1 MPGSSPGRPTGLT
14 CRTRLRTID
23 ERPPQVPCSHRSD
36 PHRDVSDSVPSTF
49 VEWNPEPEDH
59 GPFWPGAAERRSP
72 RWAPILIAVAV
83 VILVVAGLIWWLG
96 RDTADDTD
104 APTVVDDTGEVR
116 EDTGSDEQ
124 PAVDDDQGGQSD
136 QGGQGDQSADAGTT
150 PTSSTSTSSTTT
162 TTTTVQ
168 ATTTTI
174 TTVPPDNPQQF
185 GPPRLSN
192 RSTVS
197 TVGLDEVHFGMT
209 VAAAQEAAG
218 TVLVPAGPTG
228 ACYHVVPHDAPE
240 GIVFLVHAGTI
251 ERVDINS
258 GPITTRSGV
267 GVGSPESMVTDL
279 FGDRIEREVR
289 VDGTVDLVF
298 VPKDPGDQNYRVVFN
313 ISEGTVRAFKSGR
326 LPMVMLDTGCETS

>member
-1 MPGSSPGRPTGLT
+1 M
-14 CRTRLRTID
+14 
-23 ERPPQVPCSHRSD
+23 
-36 PHRDVSDSVPSTF
+36 
-49 VEWNPEPEDH
+49 EWNPEPQDQ

-72 RWAPILIAVAV
+72 RWVPILVAVALVIV
-83 VILVVAGLIWWLG
+83 VVGGVIWWLG
-96 RDTADDTD
+96 RDGGDDGDAPAAADDTEELSQD
-104 APTVVDDTGEVR
+104 SEADGA
-116 EDTGSDEQ
+116 
-124 PAVDDDQGGQSD
+124 PAVEAD
-136 QGGQGDQSADAGTT
+136 GDGSAENGSTESGSTESGSTEDGTT
-150 PTSSTSTSSTTT
+150 TTSTSATTS

-174 TTVPPDNPQQF
+174 TTVPPDNPEQF
-185 GPPRLSN
+185 GPPTLSN

-197 TVGLDEVHFGMT
+197 TVGLDEVQFGMT
-209 VAAAQEAAG
+209 VADAQKAAG

-240 GIVFLVHAGTI
+240 GIVFLVHSGTI

-298 VPKDPGDQNYRVVFN
+298 VPRDAGDQNYRVVFN
-313 ISEGTVRAFKSGR
+313 ISDGAVRAYKSGR
-326 LPMVMLDTGCETS
+326 LPMVMLDTGCETAQ

>member
-1 MPGSSPGRPTGLT
+1 M
-14 CRTRLRTID
+14 
-23 ERPPQVPCSHRSD
+23 
-36 PHRDVSDSVPSTF
+36 
-49 VEWNPEPEDH
+49 EWNPEPDDQ
-59 GPFWPGAAERRSP
+59 GPFWPGDTERRRP
-72 RWAPILIAVAV
+72 RWVPILIAVVLV
-83 VILVVAGLIWWLG
+83 VLVVAGVIWWLG
-96 RDTADDTD
+96 RDTGDDGD
-104 APTVVDDTGEVR
+104 APTAADDTGEVR

-124 PAVDDDQGGQSD
+124 PAVDDDGQDD
-136 QGGQGDQSADAGTT
+136 QDAQDADAGTT
-150 PTSSTSTSSTTT
+150 PTTSTSTSTTTT

-174 TTVPPDNPQQF
+174 TTVPPENPGQF
-185 GPPRLSN
+185 GPPTLSN

-228 ACYHVVPHDAPE
+228 ACYHVVPFDAPE
-240 GIVFLVHAGTI
+240 GIVFLVHAGTV

-298 VPKDPGDQNYRVVFN
+298 VPSDPGDQNYRVVFN
-313 ISEGTVRAFKSGR
+313 ISEGQVRAFKSGR
-326 LPMVMLDTGCETS
+326 LPMVMLDTGCESP

>member
-1 MPGSSPGRPTGLT
+1 M
-14 CRTRLRTID
+14 
-23 ERPPQVPCSHRSD
+23 
-36 PHRDVSDSVPSTF
+36 
-49 VEWNPEPEDH
+49 EWNPEPQDQ
-59 GPFWPGAAERRSP
+59 GPFWPDTAERRSP
-72 RWAPILIAVAV
+72 RWAPILVAVALVIV
-83 VILVVAGLIWWLG
+83 VVGGVIWWLG
-96 RDTADDTD
+96 RDGGDDGD
-104 APTVVDDTGEVR
+104 APAAADGTEELSQDNQADEVR
-116 EDTGSDEQ
+116 
-124 PAVDDDQGGQSD
+124 AVDDDGDDGSTESGSD
-136 QGGQGDQSADAGTT
+136 ESGSDEDGSTEDGSTEDGTT
-150 PTSSTSTSSTTT
+150 TTSSSATTS

-174 TTVPPDNPQQF
+174 TTVPPENPSQF

-197 TVGLDEVHFGMT
+197 TVGLDEVNFGMT
-209 VAAAQEAAG
+209 VAAAQQAAG

-240 GIVFLVHAGTI
+240 GIVFLVHTGTI

-298 VPKDPGDQNYRVVFN
+298 VPRDAGDQSYRVVFN
-313 ISEGTVRAFKSGR
+313 ISEGAVRAFKSGR

>member
-1 MPGSSPGRPTGLT
+1 M
-14 CRTRLRTID
+14 
-23 ERPPQVPCSHRSD
+23 
-36 PHRDVSDSVPSTF
+36 
-49 VEWNPEPEDH
+49 
-59 GPFWPGAAERRSP
+59 
-72 RWAPILIAVAV
+72 PILVAVAL
-83 VILVVAGLIWWLG
+83 VILVVGGLIWWLG
-96 RDTADDTD
+96 RDAGDGDAPAAADDTEESSQD
-104 APTVVDDTGEVR
+104 NEADEV
-116 EDTGSDEQ
+116 
-124 PAVDDDQGGQSD
+124 PAVDDDDDEGAESG
-136 QGGQGDQSADAGTT
+136 SAEDGSAEDGSTEDGNAEDGTT
-150 PTSSTSTSSTTT
+150 TTSTAATTS

-174 TTVPPDNPQQF
+174 TTVPPDNPEQF
-185 GPPRLSN
+185 GPPTLSN

-209 VAAAQEAAG
+209 VAAAQQAAG

-298 VPKDPGDQNYRVVFN
+298 VPRDAGDQNYRVVFN
-313 ISEGTVRAFKSGR
+313 VSEGAVRAFKSGR

>member
-1 MPGSSPGRPTGLT
+1 M
-14 CRTRLRTID
+14 
-23 ERPPQVPCSHRSD
+23 
-36 PHRDVSDSVPSTF
+36 
-49 VEWNPEPEDH
+49 EWNPEPQDQ
-59 GPFWPGAAERRSP
+59 GPFWPGAAERRGP
-72 RWAPILIAVAV
+72 RWVPILVTVALVIV
-83 VILVVAGLIWWLG
+83 VVGGLIWWLG
-96 RDTADDTD
+96 RDGGDDGD
-104 APTVVDDTGEVR
+104 APAAVDDTAELSRDSEADGE
-116 EDTGSDEQ
+116 
-124 PAVDDDQGGQSD
+124 PAVEADDDG
-136 QGGQGDQSADAGTT
+136 SAGSTEDGSTEGVSAEDGTAT
-150 PTSSTSTSSTTT
+150 TSTSPTTS

-174 TTVPPDNPQQF
+174 TTVPPDNPEQF
-185 GPPRLSN
+185 GPPTLSS

-209 VAAAQEAAG
+209 FADAQKAAG

-240 GIVFLVHAGTI
+240 GIVFLVHSGTI

-298 VPKDPGDQNYRVVFN
+298 VPRDEGDQDYRVVFN
-313 ISEGTVRAFKSGR
+313 ISDGAVRAYKSGR
-326 LPMVMLDTGCETS
+326 LPMVMLDTGCEAS

>member
-1 MPGSSPGRPTGLT
+1 M
-14 CRTRLRTID
+14 
-23 ERPPQVPCSHRSD
+23 
-36 PHRDVSDSVPSTF
+36 
-49 VEWNPEPEDH
+49 EWNPEPQDQ

-72 RWAPILIAVAV
+72 RWVPILVAVAL
-83 VILVVAGLIWWLG
+83 VIVVVAGVIWWLG
-96 RDTADDTD
+96 RGTGDDGE
-104 APTVVDDTGEVR
+104 APDVSDDTGEVS

-124 PAVDDDQGGQSD
+124 PAVEVAE
-136 QGGQGDQSADAGTT
+136 QSAEAPATSDASDASDAPDASDTPDT
-150 PTSSTSTSSTTT
+150 SASPTS
-162 TTTTVQ
+162 TTVAIATTVP

-174 TTVPPDNPQQF
+174 TTVPPENPGQF
-185 GPPRLSN
+185 GPPTLSN

-209 VAAAQEAAG
+209 VADAQQAAG

-240 GIVFLVHAGTI
+240 GIVFLVHSGTI

-298 VPKDPGDQNYRVVFN
+298 VPQDAGDQNYRVVFN
-313 ISEGTVRAFKSGR
+313 ISEGAVRAYKSGR

>member
-1 MPGSSPGRPTGLT
+1 M
-14 CRTRLRTID
+14 
-23 ERPPQVPCSHRSD
+23 
-36 PHRDVSDSVPSTF
+36 
-49 VEWNPEPEDH
+49 EWNPEPQDQ

-72 RWAPILIAVAV
+72 RWVPILVAVALAIV
-83 VILVVAGLIWWLG
+83 VVGGVIWWLG
-96 RDTADDTD
+96 RDTGDDGD
-104 APTVVDDTGEVR
+104 APAA
-116 EDTGSDEQ
+116 DETEELNQ
-124 PAVDDDQGGQSD
+124 DNEADEAPAVDDDDDGSAENAVESG
-136 QGGQGDQSADAGTT
+136 SADDGSTEDGTT
-150 PTSSTSTSSTTT
+150 TTSTSATTS

-174 TTVPPDNPQQF
+174 TTVPPDNPEQF
-185 GPPRLSN
+185 GPPTLSN

-209 VAAAQEAAG
+209 VAAAQQAAG

-228 ACYHVVPHDAPE
+228 ACYHVVPHDAPD
-240 GIVFLVHAGTI
+240 GIVFLVHSGTI

-298 VPKDPGDQNYRVVFN
+298 VPRDAGDQDYRVVFN
-313 ISEGTVRAFKSGR
+313 ISEGAVRAFKSGR

>member
-1 MPGSSPGRPTGLT
+1 MNG
-14 CRTRLRTID
+14 
-23 ERPPQVPCSHRSD
+23 
-36 PHRDVSDSVPSTF
+36 DSVPSTS
-49 VEWNPEPEDH
+49 VEWNPEAEDQ

-72 RWAPILIAVAV
+72 RWVPIFVAIAV
-83 VILVVAGLIWWLG
+83 VILVVGGVIWWLG
-96 RDTADDTD
+96 RDSGDNGDAQAVADDTQEPSEELGD
-104 APTVVDDTGEVR
+104 EPGEDVEPDVQPAVR
-116 EDTGSDEQ
+116 ED
-124 PAVDDDQGGQSD
+124 DQTTEA
-136 QGGQGDQSADAGTT
+136 GD
-150 PTSSTSTSSTTT
+150 PSTTIET
-162 TTTTVQ
+162 TTTIEATTTTVA

-174 TTVPPDNPQQF
+174 TTVPPENTEQF
-185 GPPRLSN
+185 GPPALSN

-218 TVLVPAGPTG
+218 TVMVPAGPTG
-228 ACYHVVPHDAPE
+228 ACYHVVPFDAPE

-298 VPKDPGDQNYRVVFN
+298 VPRDPGDQNYRVVFN
-313 ISEGTVRAFKSGR
+313 VSEGVVRAFKSGR
-326 LPMVMLDTGCETS
+326 LPMVMLDTGCENP